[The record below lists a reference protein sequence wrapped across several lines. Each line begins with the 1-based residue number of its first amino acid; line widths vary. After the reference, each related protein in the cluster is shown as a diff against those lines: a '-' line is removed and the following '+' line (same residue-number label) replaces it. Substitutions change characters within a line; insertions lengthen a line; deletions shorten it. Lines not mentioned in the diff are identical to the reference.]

1 MGNELRLPCT
11 QEKSKSSIQR
21 FVPLC
26 LLHHLSESMLI
37 GNPVSLSRVVNVS
50 GLLCVNQLQEL
61 SLFTLA
67 FHTDHSRTLS
77 LVNFLVAHPEPSV
90 LQIWVLYA
98 LPNQVNQL
106 ASFLVCTW
114 RQRVWVDE
122 LLQKTYGQFP
132 QKGYF
137 LVVWLPGQ
145 WETVRT
151 PDVGLT
157 IITGGFHYL
166 HGAYGAM

>member
-26 LLHHLSESMLI
+26 LLHYLSESMLI

-106 ASFLVCTW
+106 ASFLVCT
-114 RQRVWVDE
+114 
-122 LLQKTYGQFP
+122 
-132 QKGYF
+132 
-137 LVVWLPGQ
+137 
-145 WETVRT
+145 
-151 PDVGLT
+151 
-157 IITGGFHYL
+157 
-166 HGAYGAM
+166 